1 MSKRRAFG
9 DVVQLDDEEEGPYH
23 ARILA
28 PVQGCG
34 YDECVQLVLGNCADT
49 ECREWWTLEVLD
61 EEMKATGDHVYHV
74 SECAMR
80 DASIPLTQL

>member
-1 MSKRRAFG
+1 MSQRRAFG

-28 PVQGCG
+28 PDQGKG
-34 YDECVQLVLGNCADT
+34 YEECLQICLGACADA
-49 ECREWWTLEVLD
+49 ECREWWTLVVLD
-61 EEMKATGDHVYHV
+61 DDMNATCDHVYHV

-80 DASIPLTQL
+80 DIPASFVKS